1 MTVPS
6 RFGVLRLIANLLKIL
21 AWVTL
26 ILAILGALGVGL
38 LGAVVRQGLADEA
51 LLTFLLLIGDGAG
64 LILALGLGFSGLM
77 TFLGL
82 YAGAE
87 SILVQLAI
95 EENSRMT
102 AALLLRLE
110 ERENPSTPPGSSPY
124 ETYYGNE

>member
-26 ILAILGALGVGL
+26 LLAILGALGVGL
-38 LGAVVRQGLADEA
+38 LGAVVRQGLADET
-51 LLTFLLLIGDGAG
+51 LRTLLLLIGDGPA
-64 LILALGLGFSGLM
+64 LILALGLGFGGLM

-95 EENSRMT
+95 EENTRMT

-110 ERENPSTPPGSSPY
+110 EREGKTPPSPASPY